1 MIISK
6 EATHEF
12 NKNYEKL
19 GKNHPTVKT
28 GVDEAKKLMDND
40 KVTLNSNPIEKRISP
55 KEYQHL
61 YKINNLWRYELPERY
76 RLIYTVVTKYPV
88 KIYRIFNVLSHPE
101 YNKLFGYD

>member
-19 GKNHPTVKT
+19 GKHHPKVKI
-28 GVDEAKKLMDND
+28 GVDEVKKLIDED
-40 KVTLNSNPIEKRISP
+40 KITLNSNPIEKRKWP
-55 KEYQHL
+55 KEYQRI
-61 YKINNLWRYELPERY
+61 YKINNLWRYELPEYY
-76 RLIYTVVTKYPV
+76 RLIYTVVTKYPR
-88 KIYRIFNVLSHPE
+88 KIYRLFNVLSHPE